1 MSAKEERA
9 MHLEMHRMNRAQN
22 DILARNAALEAECA
36 RLRMALKQE
45 SEKHAAVCDAVTQRC
60 NAYQSAEREMMDTA
74 QRDREDMM
82 KQMQH
87 DAAAQKKANTD
98 ELIAMKRALDAH
110 YAELIDKKGR
120 ELDAARREFEADCE
134 QRLATEKKER
144 AEREQDQLLQFLARM
159 EEANRGKVEI
169 VQQLDHAKKQLEQ
182 GVRERT
188 ELLELADRRFEEYVK
203 THTAKLFRTIAFSEI
218 SHAVAANYAH
228 TQLIYNLDFKGKR
241 ILIFSHYSSRDEV
254 ESYNYLT
261 LERLDERFD
270 FVIILTNCPNRWDL
284 ARPNYNKYHLLSYN
298 FKSDFRNYGV
308 FIMQTAKTLIRASQ
322 VCLMNDSFV
331 VVDVDAFG
339 RCMKRLFESTA
350 AAATAATAAT
360 AADFAGITSSHEDVY
375 HLQSYF
381 IIFKGRAVN
390 AMVEYFNMRG
400 LPMNYPAAI
409 TDYELGITA
418 HLVQQ
423 GFAPFAMVS
432 NQEMPF
438 PLNTTY
444 CKWSAV
450 LQQTGIVKRQHFLKQ
465 YPARFAMTDLSIALI
480 ADKFSQNAHFIHFL
494 KYHGIKLD

>member
-1 MSAKEERA
+1 MTAKEERA
-9 MHLEMHRMNRAQN
+9 IKLEIHRMNRAQTEM
-22 DILARNAALEAECA
+22 IARNAALEAECA
-36 RLRMALKQE
+36 RLRGALRHE
-45 SEKHAAVCDAVTQRC
+45 SEKHAAMGEAVLQQC
-60 NAYQSAEREMMDTA
+60 SAYQRAERELVETM
-74 QRDREDMM
+74 QRDREAMM
-82 KQMQH
+82 KQMQQ
-87 DAAAQKKANTD
+87 DAAAQRKDNTD

-110 YAELIDKKGR
+110 YAELIDSKGK
-120 ELDAARREFEADCE
+120 ELDAARREFEKECE
-134 QRLATEKKER
+134 QRLTAERKER

-159 EEANRGKVEI
+159 EEANRVKVEI
-169 VQQLDHAKKQLEQ
+169 AQQLEDANQKLAQ
-182 GVRERT
+182 GMRERA
-188 ELLELADRRFEEYVK
+188 ELLEIADRRFEEYVK
-203 THTAKLFRTIAFSEI
+203 THTANLFKTIAFSEI
-218 SHAVAANYAH
+218 SHAVAANYAQ
-228 TQLIYNLDFKGKR
+228 TQLIYNLDFRDKR
-241 ILIFSHYSSRDEV
+241 VLIFSHYSKADEV

-270 FVIILTNCPNRWDL
+270 LIIVLTNCPNRWDL
-284 ARPNYNKYHLLSYN
+284 PGPNYNKYHLLSYN

-308 FIMQTAKTLIRASQ
+308 FIMQTARALIRASQ

-350 AAATAATAAT
+350 AAAA
-360 AADFAGITSSHEDVY
+360 AADFAGITSSHEGVY

-381 IIFKGRAVN
+381 TVYNGRAVN
-390 AMVEYFNMRG
+390 AMVEYFKLRG
-400 LPMNYPAAI
+400 LPINHQAAI
-409 TDYELGITA
+409 SDYELGMTA

-423 GFAPFAMVS
+423 GLAPFAMVS

-465 YPARFAMTDLSIALI
+465 YPARFSMTDLSIALI

-494 KYHGIKLD
+494 KYHGIQLD

>member
-1 MSAKEERA
+1 

-36 RLRMALKQE
+36 RLRTALKTE
-45 SEKHAAVCDAVTQRC
+45 MEKHAAVCDAVTQRC
-60 NAYQSAEREMMDTA
+60 NAFQVEECARIEHMKQATEQERERA
-74 QRDREDMM
+74 M
-82 KQMQH
+82 KQMQAE
-87 DAAAQKKANTD
+87 AAAQRQANTD

-134 QRLATEKKER
+134 QRLAAEKKER

-228 TQLIYNLDFKGKR
+228 TQLIYNLDFKDKR

-284 ARPNYNKYHLLSYN
+284 ARPNYTKYHLLSYN

-350 AAATAATAAT
+350 AAATAAA

-381 IIFKGRAVN
+381 TVYNGRAVN
-390 AMVEYFNMRG
+390 AMVEYFKLRG
-400 LPMNYPAAI
+400 LPMNHPAAI